1 MRVSEQMRYDSVT
14 NNLSQLSARQAK
26 AALEAQTGVR
36 VNLPSDDP
44 VAAAQLARLAAS
56 QSQTATRRSTI
67 NTVKGDAELAESSLQ
82 QASDLMANAK
92 ELAMQGGNGTLGATE
107 RASLALQVKDL
118 KDQLIGVANTKGST
132 GYLFGGSATDTR
144 PFDTTGTFSGNDDD
158 HVVDIGNSTPTAVN
172 ASGAKAFTVAGAG
185 GRDVF
190 ADLDALYTALNNNDA
205 TGITASLDGLD
216 KSRAQITTAQ
226 ASVGITLNKLD
237 ASDSVLSNLDL
248 MNSKSID
255 EVGNTDPAKA
265 YSNLTQL
272 NNSLQQSV
280 TVAKS
285 ILDLASFKQF

>member
-56 QSQTATRRSTI
+56 QSQVSARRTAIS
-67 NTVKGDAELAESSLQ
+67 TVKGDAELSESTLQ
-82 QASDLMANAK
+82 QASDLMASAK
-92 ELAMQGGNGTLGATE
+92 EIAMQGGNGTLGAAE
-107 RASLALQVKDL
+107 RATLALQVKDL
-118 KDQLIGVANTKGST
+118 KDQLIGVANAQGST
-132 GYLFGGSATDTR
+132 GYLFGGSATQSK
-144 PFDTTGTFSGNDDD
+144 PFDATGTFSGNDDD

-172 ASGAKAFTVAGAG
+172 ASGAKAFTAAGSN

-190 ADLDALYTALNNNDA
+190 ADLDALYTALSSNDTA
-205 TGITASLDGLD
+205 GIAASLDGLD
-216 KSRAQITTAQ
+216 KSRSQITTAQ

-248 MNSKSID
+248 QNSKSID
-255 EVGNTDPAKA
+255 EVGNVDPAKA
-265 YSNLTQL
+265 YSTLTQL